1 MSTCRKVS
9 QDVRI
14 EMAWAYANV
23 PEEFASGTQLSER
36 PVNYEID
43 DDYLGCGG
51 VDTEDG
57 RTMVVVVT
65 F

>member
-1 MSTCRKVS
+1 M
-9 QDVRI
+9 
-14 EMAWAYANV
+14 